1 MNEHVRDRKTKME
14 NGLQTYKRVAIVG
27 AAPGYGGA
35 SRSAKIRGDDPER
48 DRFPQRKAG
57 MTVFQGSRK

>member
-1 MNEHVRDRKTKME
+1 ME

-48 DRFPQRKAG
+48 DRISQRKAG